1 MTDDLKNAFG
11 WSIYRPK
18 RGGSFQKSV
27 MKFCIEKGFFDAK
40 SDEKDA
46 VNMVKT
52 VLPVQYF
59 SDIGIEN
66 IYN

>member
-1 MTDDLKNAFG
+1 
-11 WSIYRPK
+11 
-18 RGGSFQKSV
+18 

-59 SDIGIEN
+59 SDIGDEN